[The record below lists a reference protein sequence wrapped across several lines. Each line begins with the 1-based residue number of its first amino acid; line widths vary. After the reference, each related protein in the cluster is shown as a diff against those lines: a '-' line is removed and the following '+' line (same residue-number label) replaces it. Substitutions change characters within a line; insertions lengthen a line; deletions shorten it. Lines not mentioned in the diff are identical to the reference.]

1 MRVVV
6 ALLCAIAA
14 HAASINFEEQIAPI
28 LVTNCLSCHGGGKV
42 LGSLRL
48 TTQVGAYKA
57 IVPGSPEK
65 SRLYLTMEI
74 PTGQP
79 GAMPPSGQLPKADRD
94 LIRDWIKGG
103 ATWPSGVT
111 LEGMKLPSAQRAS

>member
-42 LGSLRL
+42 LGGIRL

-57 IVPGSPEK
+57 IVPGAPEK
-65 SRLYLTMEI
+65 SRLYLTMET
-74 PTGQP
+74 PAGQP
-79 GAMPPSGQLPKADRD
+79 GAMPPDAQLSKAQRD
-94 LIRDWIKGG
+94 LIRDWIKAG
-103 ATWPSGVT
+103 AAWPAGVT
-111 LEGMKLPSAQRAS
+111 LEGM